1 VHFADLFAF
10 GFAVLARTRV
20 ALSSAVKLSAT
31 SNVPR
36 SVLSLVGKNL
46 HRQRN
51 HPLSIVKDR
60 MCGYLQSPAYNA
72 STPQSFRVFEE
83 LSPVVTVAQNFDELL
98 TPSDHVS
105 RSRNDTY
112 YVDDT
117 HVLRCHMT
125 AHQGELLRAGHRR
138 FLMVGDVYRCDTVD
152 ATHYPV
158 FHQLDGVRLFQRSA
172 EAHSVDHV
180 VADMK
185 RALEGMIAQI
195 FGQVRFRWVDAYFP
209 FTEPSFELEIW
220 YRDEWLE
227 VLGCGMMR
235 QQIIDTHTA
244 ALPSAEQR
252 DCVGWAF
259 GIGLERIAMAL
270 YQVPDIRLFWSEDE
284 RFLRQFDA
292 QRPSAPFRPYSKYPA
307 VWHDVSMWVGA
318 NFHVNQVHELVRD
331 VAGDLIEDVKQTD
344 AFVHPRTQRSSN
356 TFRLTF
362 RHMDRS
368 LTNVEIDERM
378 ALIRQRL
385 TAQLG
390 VELREASKQQP
401 QSQQR

>member
-1 VHFADLFAF
+1 MLS
-10 GFAVLARTRV
+10 LSRV
-20 ALSSAVKLSAT
+20 VFSNSAVKLGAR
-31 SNVPR
+31 SNVPQ

-46 HRQRN
+46 HRVRN

-60 MCGYLQSPAYNA
+60 MCGYLQSPAYSG
-72 STPQSFRVFEE
+72 STPQSFRVFDA
-83 LSPVVTVAQNFDELL
+83 LPPVVTVAQNFDELL
-98 TPSDHVS
+98 TPLDHVS

-158 FHQLDGVRLFQRSA
+158 FHQLDGVRLFERSS

-185 RALEGMIAQI
+185 RALEGMIGTI

-209 FTEPSFELEIW
+209 FTDPSFELEIW
-220 YRDEWLE
+220 YRDQWLE

-235 QQIIDTHTA
+235 QQIIDTHA
-244 ALPSAEQR
+244 AQR

-292 QRPSAPFRPYSKYPA
+292 QRTDNVTFRPYSKYPA

-344 AFVHPRTQRSSN
+344 AFVHPRTQRTSN

-368 LTNVEIDERM
+368 LTNAEIDERM
-378 ALIRQRL
+378 AQIRQRL
-385 TAQLG
+385 TTQLQ
-390 VELREASKQQP
+390 VELREASASSKRP
-401 QSQQR
+401 